1 MRTSGILR
9 KKPKITELLSW
20 RIQVWFQIILIHS
33 ATSQTSKRGAFG
45 KLASSMLLWGIECP
59 FLIQRL
65 VLLRFTS
72 SQGMRRAHV
81 GVCALVI
88 SSQAWLHAATG
99 GPHSGAWF
107 CGGNRVTLF

>member
-9 KKPKITELLSW
+9 KKLKITELLSW

-33 ATSQTSKRGAFG
+33 ATSQTSKRGAFR
-45 KLASSMLLWGIECP
+45 KLASSMLLWGTECP
-59 FLIQRL
+59 FLSQRL

-81 GVCALVI
+81 GVCTKPGYMWPRVTRTLVHG
-88 SSQAWLHAATG
+88 SVEATG
-99 GPHSGAWF
+99 
-107 CGGNRVTLF
+107 